1 MIYFDKVR
9 DRWIVEI
16 DRRVEDNGQV
26 KRVRKV
32 KTLPAGTTHEAA
44 IKIGNAY
51 EAQLYE
57 KNQTIK
63 GSDGWDDYID
73 ALIAD
78 KQSWLYKTLASCR
91 HRCDSLGR
99 DFQLSPQQLASKM
112 RDTKG
117 RCEVTGLLF
126 TRNKTDTRAR
136 QRPFIHSVDR
146 IDSSKGYTPD
156 NIRIVCFSVNMAMS
170 NWGEQVF
177 SEIAVGYVLNKYGSL
192 KQLASMTV

>member
-1 MIYFDKVR
+1 MIYFDKKLE
-9 DRWIVEI
+9 RWKFEI
-16 DRRVEDNGQV
+16 DRRIENNGTK
-26 KRVRKV
+26 KRLRKV
-32 KTLPAGTTHEAA
+32 KTLPAGTTYEAA
-44 IKIGNAY
+44 VKIANAY
-51 EAQLYE
+51 EAEMFE

-63 GSDGWDDYID
+63 GSDGWDSYVDS
-73 ALIAD
+73 LLED

-91 HRCDSLGR
+91 HRSESLGR
-99 DFQLSPQQLASKM
+99 DFKLTPLQLASKM

-126 TRNKTDTRAR
+126 TKNKAETRVR

-146 IDSSKGYTPD
+146 IDSSKGYSQE

-177 SEIAVGYVLNKYGSL
+177 SEIAVGFVLNKYGSL
-192 KQLASMTV
+192 KQLANAL